1 MIVLNESHYEND
13 LRYWLPKQ
21 LVFLNREYSIYPDET
36 FAYRKNNVSG
46 KLKNEIYFSGK
57 YYSYYEFENYDEKIE
72 IKDKIKCYEYKE
84 FPFGRVSHFVIFNW
98 LKVGMIGKY
107 TIDYKKKKI
116 VKLSDAGVEKFGT
129 WMQTGKFPETYSSKE
144 ASTIKGNDFEE
155 IGKLASN
162 RIKSDGYKY
171 IYEHDANNT
180 YQNLIVL

>member
-1 MIVLNESHYEND
+1 MIVLNESYYEND
-13 LRYWLPKQ
+13 LKYWLPRQ
-21 LVFLNREYSIYPDET
+21 LIFLNREYAEYPEKT
-36 FAYRKNNVSG
+36 FVYRKNNVSG

-84 FPFGRVSHFVIFNW
+84 FPFGRVSHFVVFNW
-98 LKVGMIGKY
+98 LKTGVVGKY

-129 WMQTGKFPETYSSKE
+129 WLQTGIFPKTYSSKE
-144 ASTIKGNDFEE
+144 ASIIKRDDFEE
-155 IGKLASN
+155 IGRLASN

-171 IYEHDANNT
+171 IYEHDINNK